1 VRWRTDRAE
10 FLGEDGAGREY
21 WLLGGRVYAEGDAR
35 TPSACWPVG
44 AACARF
50 APPSGFPRGREEEQV
65 DDSVRYTPTE
75 TWRLEFQSFRGAPH
89 KKKPIDLRDGT
100 TVEVG
105 TRYDGAGYYVTEGKQ
120 RHHSTVSLY
129 MCAGLDG
136 IESVRK
142 DARDERVVIVADR
155 HGAVAAYHLGR
166 RVAADSSGERAKT
179 SAQMGAVMAGERL
192 ASEGAR
198 EVLRG
203 QYLISYDEYMA
214 ERTARKLLKATDAFY
229 ALAKKEEINPGFAD
243 DDLAVLANDAGGPSP
258 TRRRLEQGVL
268 ARGPALVEDLLAIV
282 GSGALPSE
290 EELSRLLAR
299 VRSFAEDVAGYERLV
314 AGDLACARADLELAR
329 RAALRLLVGEDGA
342 A

>member
-1 VRWRTDRAE
+1 M
-10 FLGEDGAGREY
+10 
-21 WLLGGRVYAEGDAR
+21 
-35 TPSACWPVG
+35 
-44 AACARF
+44 
-50 APPSGFPRGREEEQV
+50 
-65 DDSVRYTPTE
+65 DDPGRYTPTE

-105 TRYDGAGYYVTEGKQ
+105 ARYDGAGCYVTEGKQ

-136 IESVRK
+136 VETVRR
-142 DARDERVVIVADR
+142 DAPDQQLVAVADR
-155 HGAVAAYHLGR
+155 HGAFAAYHLAR

-179 SAQMGAVMAGERL
+179 AAQMGAVMAGERL
-192 ASEGAR
+192 ASDDAGES
-198 EVLRG
+198 LRA
-203 QYLISYDEYMA
+203 QYRNCYDEYMA
-214 ERTARKLLKATDAFY
+214 ERSARNLLRATDAFY
-229 ALAKKEEINPGFAD
+229 ALAKKEEIYPGFAD
-243 DDLAVLANDAGGPSP
+243 DDLAVLAKDAGGPSP

-268 ARGPALVEDLLAIV
+268 ARGPALVEELLAMS

-314 AGDLACARADLELAR
+314 AGDLARARADLELAR